1 MTIGP
6 RTEFPVYYDDI
17 KGWIVLTDETLTDAM
32 LIAMKNYVYNVNLQ
46 RSKGM
51 TGDKRKRVENALIR
65 LQKEGITQMATKQ
78 SLTMFQSTEK
88 TTNKS
93 YHQIGGI

>member
-1 MTIGP
+1 MNKNTQL
-6 RTEFPVYYDDI
+6 PVYYDDV
-17 KGWIVLTDETLTDAM
+17 KGWIVLTDETLNNSM
-32 LIAMKNYVYNVNLQ
+32 LLSLRDYVYKVNLQ

-51 TGDKRKRVENALIR
+51 AGDKRKRVECALIR

-78 SLTMFQSTEK
+78 SLAMFQSTEK

-93 YHQIGGI
+93 YHQLGGL